1 MFCCWCVV
9 VAIPRKMVARVEAA
23 GFVCSNP
30 NVEPVPREQRGYAQ
44 GSRKGNAPPSPS
56 SSVSKSQDGSA
67 APPESKQWSIY
78 VYMCVCELNIFN
90 YMHAFIISGRYPWHA
105 CTQFVMLLY
114 VPMIM

>member
-1 MFCCWCVV
+1 
-9 VAIPRKMVARVEAA
+9 MVARVEAA

-67 APPESKQWSIY
+67 APPESKQ
-78 VYMCVCELNIFN
+78 
-90 YMHAFIISGRYPWHA
+90 
-105 CTQFVMLLY
+105 
-114 VPMIM
+114 